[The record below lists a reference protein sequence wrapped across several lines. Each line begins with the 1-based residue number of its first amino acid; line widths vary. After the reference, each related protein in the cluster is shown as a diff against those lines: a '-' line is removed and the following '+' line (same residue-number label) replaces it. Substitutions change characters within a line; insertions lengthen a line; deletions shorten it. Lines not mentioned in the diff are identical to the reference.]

1 MWKKN
6 ARKLIQESSH
16 NPSIDAKASL
26 QLVLLKLRQGI
37 EFGDVIVNGC
47 VSVYDEDKVG
57 DNMAIED
64 FDLSD
69 PSSISNFIY
78 KTGLNIDQNF
88 FSVLRDNKI
97 SSTKCEINNLI
108 SHKFDSCFDK
118 IYLLS
123 TRTNAKTVC

>member
-1 MWKKN
+1 MN
-6 ARKLIQESSH
+6 RKLIQESSH

-88 FSVLRDNKI
+88 FNVLRDNKI
-97 SSTKCEINNLI
+97 SSIKFAINI
-108 SHKFDSCFDK
+108 F
-118 IYLLS
+118 
-123 TRTNAKTVC
+123 